1 MRRRPRSGLALLL
14 AAALLVQSVPV
25 RADTERELGERFM
38 LEARGGLPLV
48 DDPAV
53 TGYVQKL
60 GNRLVESLGAQQF
73 DYQFFVVAH
82 PALNA
87 FAVPGGYIF
96 VFTGLLEKAKNDDE
110 LVGVLGHEIAHVH
123 AHHIVRQQVAGQLW
137 SAAALAGVLLSLVN
151 PVLGAAGIAA
161 AQTAQLKFSREFEQE
176 ADFLGLRIASESGY
190 DPNALG
196 GFFKA
201 LLVEQRLNPASVPP
215 YMMSHPVTE
224 DRVAHTESVIRA
236 QKLKTPP
243 GRPKA
248 SDELEEVRAV
258 AEAIDQ
264 PNEVVVPRYE
274 QLVAEK
280 PDDPQ
285 RQFLL
290 GRVLQTVGK
299 PDGARTA
306 FEKAKALGMPAAR
319 LDRPLGAVYVSLK
332 EPELGRLALERH
344 LARSPGDGWS
354 HLELGKAYSELGD
367 QDKALREGQRAIRLS
382 PDLDEAHRLIGLALG
397 RKGDEAQGFYQLA
410 VAAQLR
416 GDLEQAY
423 RFYERTAP
431 LLDKGSAQYA
441 EVEQAMELLEPIVR
455 DRMRARMGRR
465 GFGLAP

>member
-1 MRRRPRSGLALLL
+1 MRAPRGV
-14 AAALLVQSVPV
+14 AALLVAVLLVPALPV
-25 RADTERELGERFM
+25 RADTERVLGERFM

-53 TGYVQKL
+53 TGYVQRL
-60 GNRLVESLGAQQF
+60 GARLVETLGAQQF

-123 AHHIVRQQVAGQLW
+123 AHHIVRQQVAGQMW

-176 ADFLGLRIASESGY
+176 ADFLGLRIASEGGY

-201 LLVEQRLNPASVPP
+201 LLVEQRLNPTGVPP
-215 YMMSHPVTE
+215 YMLSHPVTE

-236 QKLKTPP
+236 QKLRTPP
-243 GRPKA
+243 GRPQA
-248 SDELEEVRAV
+248 SPELAEVRAV

-264 PNEVVVPRYE
+264 PNEVVVPRY
-274 QLVAEK
+274 QRLAADRPNDAEA
-280 PDDPQ
+280 
-285 RQFLL
+285 QFLL

-299 PDGARTA
+299 PDGARVA
-306 FEKAKALGMPAAR
+306 FEKARALGMGAR

-332 EPELGRLALERH
+332 EPELGRVALERH

-354 HLELGKAYSELGD
+354 HLELGKAYAELGD
-367 QDKALREGQRAIRLS
+367 QEKAMREWQRAIRLS

-397 RKGDEAQGFYQLA
+397 RKGDEAQGLYQLA

-423 RFYERTAP
+423 RFFERTEP
-431 LLDKGSAQYA
+431 LLDKGSAQHA
-441 EVEQAMELLEPIVR
+441 EVEAALDVLEPIVR
-455 DRMRARMGRR
+455 DRMRARAGRR
-465 GFGLAP
+465 GLGAAP

>member
-1 MRRRPRSGLALLL
+1 MRARPGIALLL
-14 AAALLVQSVPV
+14 VAALVLQCVPA
-25 RADTERELGERFM
+25 RAETERELGERFM

-53 TGYVQKL
+53 TGYVQRL
-60 GNRLVESLGAQQF
+60 GNKLVETLGAQQF

-96 VFTGLLEKAKNDDE
+96 VFTGLLEKAKTDDE

-123 AHHIVRQQVAGQLW
+123 AHHIVRQQVAGQMW

-176 ADFLGLRIASESGY
+176 ADFLGLRIASEGGY
-190 DPNALG
+190 DPQALG

-201 LLVEQRLNPASVPP
+201 LLVEQRLNPAGVPP
-215 YMMSHPVTE
+215 YMLSHPVTE

-236 QKLKTPP
+236 QKLPTPP
-243 GRPKA
+243 GRPQA
-248 SDELEEVRAV
+248 STELAEVRAV
-258 AEAIDQ
+258 SEAIDQ
-264 PNEVVVPRYE
+264 PNEVVVPRY
-274 QLVAEK
+274 QRLVAEK
-280 PDDPQ
+280 PDDAE

-299 PDGARTA
+299 PEGARVA
-306 FEKAKALGMPAAR
+306 FEKAKALGFGPR
-319 LDRPLGAVYVSLK
+319 VDRPLGAVYVALK
-332 EPELGRLALERH
+332 EPELGRASLERH

-354 HLELGKAYSELGD
+354 HFELGKAYNELGQ
-367 QDKALREGQRAIRLS
+367 QDNAMREWQRAIRLT
-382 PDLDEAHRLIGLALG
+382 PDLAEAHRLVGLALG

-423 RFYERTAP
+423 RFYERTEP
-431 LLDKGSAQYA
+431 LLDKSSAQHA
-441 EVEQAMELLEPIVR
+441 EVEEAIELLEPLVR
-455 DRMRARMGRR
+455 DRVRARSGRR
-465 GFGLAP
+465 GFGMAP